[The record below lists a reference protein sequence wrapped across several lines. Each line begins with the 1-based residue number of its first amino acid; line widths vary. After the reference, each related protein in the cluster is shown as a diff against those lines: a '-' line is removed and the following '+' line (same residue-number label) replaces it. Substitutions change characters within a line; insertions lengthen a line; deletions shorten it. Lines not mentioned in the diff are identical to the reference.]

1 MTLDGIFLAN
11 LPRASLANF
20 LETLLLFMEVLDL
33 FMDFLRMDLDLFMAL
48 EDLFIELLD
57 LFMAFL
63 RMDLF
68 VALEDLFMELLDL
81 FPDLFVAL
89 EDLFSANLPLASLTN
104 FPEALLLC
112 MELLDLFLAP
122 EDILSESQSF
132 KSFTNFPGEL
142 LLFIE
147 LLDLLIDFLGMDLD
161 LFLEAEDI
169 FFEGR
174 PLFMELLMATFLL
187 GFLRNCIAFFLEPA
201 EVDIFRGVDL
211 RGIRFPF
218 TIIDGMRALDFNPE
232 TFIFLPLLVDLAFL
246 DFLFLLEVDSFPKS
260 NSTSLLTSRCI
271 LLVLDL
277 TIFDFSSTF
286 FEMCW
291 STEEHD
297 WKSWYLYPGLH
308 SGLFFGVHIIQ
319 LIFFILFC

>member
-57 LFMAFL
+57 LFMVFLRMDLFVALEDLFIELLDLFMDFL

-277 TIFDFSSTF
+277 TILES
-286 FEMCW
+286 
-291 STEEHD
+291 
-297 WKSWYLYPGLH
+297 
-308 SGLFFGVHIIQ
+308 
-319 LIFFILFC
+319 